1 MASLT
6 LQQLEFLVQHQI
18 PLHRVFDASG
28 MKRKEYQRVMRH
40 LDLWIAY
47 GVSPC
52 YRRHSLKTRAG
63 HCAQCNTARIAFSRR
78 PSAAGGVYVAHS
90 EMVGLVKVGMAR
102 DMHERVDQLNYY
114 GYGGCNDWSIQHAY
128 ESERAGRVE
137 LEAHRALR
145 AFATTRSYFRDGQFV
160 ECRELFDC
168 EVTVAKQAVEA
179 ILLDPG
185 TE

>member
-1 MASLT
+1 
-6 LQQLEFLVQHQI
+6 
-18 PLHRVFDASG
+18 
-28 MKRKEYQRVMRH
+28 
-40 LDLWIAY
+40 
-47 GVSPC
+47 
-52 YRRHSLKTRAG
+52 
-63 HCAQCNTARIAFSRR
+63 
-78 PSAAGGVYVAHS
+78 
-90 EMVGLVKVGMAR
+90 MVGLVKVGMAR